1 MKQLCL
7 PQQRDYFER
16 PKMVILDS
24 EQEFFNKNYL
34 IINNITQFQFYY
46 QTNKFFYY
54 NIAKVQQP
62 FILKL

>member
-46 QTNKFFYY
+46 QTNKFF
-54 NIAKVQQP
+54 
-62 FILKL
+62 LL